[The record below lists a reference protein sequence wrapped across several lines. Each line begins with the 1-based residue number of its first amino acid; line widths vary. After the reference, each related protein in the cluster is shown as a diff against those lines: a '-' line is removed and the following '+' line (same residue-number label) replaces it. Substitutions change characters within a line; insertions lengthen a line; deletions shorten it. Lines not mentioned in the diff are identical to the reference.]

1 MQEKRMLW
9 LVLLFGFSLSAQ
21 VKGIVVDEN
30 NQPIPYVNIWVQ
42 NENNGTTSEENGE
55 FSIHVTGENKT
66 LIFSALGYEKK
77 IIKASQ
83 TKEVVLK
90 TLALELNE
98 IVIFKRFETKQ
109 TEIGRTQNETYQAFD
124 NGPKIDVKFFP
135 YLLKYKK
142 TKYIK
147 KVSIYTDS
155 NIENASIRIHF
166 YSLDADGFPGE
177 ELLKKDYIVRVNKGM
192 KKSTF
197 DITDFNLI
205 MPKNGIFVGFEKL
218 LIEKNKIETTIT
230 DYNSNST
237 KIMKTY
243 CPFVLYNYVE
253 RENLYTFSGGKWNK
267 QNNPIVSESSNILK
281 GNEPAIYLTLTN

>member
-205 MPKNGIFVGFEKL
+205 MPKNGIFVGLKKL
-218 LIEKNKIETTIT
+218 FILLDNM
-230 DYNSNST
+230 N
-237 KIMKTY
+237 
-243 CPFVLYNYVE
+243 F
-253 RENLYTFSGGKWNK
+253 
-267 QNNPIVSESSNILK
+267 PILQ
-281 GNEPAIYLTLTN
+281 

>member
-1 MQEKRMLW
+1 M
-9 LVLLFGFSLSAQ
+9 
-21 VKGIVVDEN
+21 
-30 NQPIPYVNIWVQ
+30 
-42 NENNGTTSEENGE
+42 
-55 FSIHVTGENKT
+55 
-66 LIFSALGYEKK
+66 
-77 IIKASQ
+77 
-83 TKEVVLK
+83 
-90 TLALELNE
+90 
-98 IVIFKRFETKQ
+98 
-109 TEIGRTQNETYQAFD
+109 
-124 NGPKIDVKFFP
+124 KFFP

>member
-1 MQEKRMLW
+1 MLW

-21 VKGIVVDEN
+21 IKGIVVDEN
-30 NQPIPYVNIWVQ
+30 NQPIPYVNIWVE
-42 NENNGTTSEENGE
+42 NENSGTTSEENGE
-55 FSIHVTGENKT
+55 FSIHVNGENKQ

-77 IIKASQ
+77 FIKASQ
-83 TKEVVLK
+83 TQKVVLK
-90 TLALELNE
+90 TLAFELNE

-109 TEIGRTQNETYQAFD
+109 REIGRTQNETYQAFD

-237 KIMKTY
+237 KTMKTY

-253 RENLYTFSGGKWNK
+253 RENLFTFSGGKWNK
-267 QNNPIVSESSNILK
+267 QNNTIVSESSNIMK

>member
-1 MQEKRMLW
+1 MKQ
-9 LVLLFGFSLSAQ
+9 LVLLFLFSISLSAQ
-21 VKGIVVDEN
+21 IKGVVKDSNTG
-30 NQPIPYVNIWVQ
+30 QPISYVNISVE
-42 NENNGTTSEENGE
+42 NENIGTTSEENGL
-55 FSIHVTGENKT
+55 FSIYVNGENKQ

-90 TLALELNE
+90 TLAFELNE

-109 TEIGRTQNETYQAFD
+109 REIGRTQNETYQAFD

-142 TKYIK
+142 TKHIK

-197 DITDFNLI
+197 DITNFNLI

-230 DYNSNST
+230 DYNSSST

-253 RENLYTFSGGKWNK
+253 RENLFIFSGGKWNK
-267 QNNPIVSESSNILK
+267 QNNPIVSESSNIMK

>member
-1 MQEKRMLW
+1 MKHI
-9 LVLLFGFSLSAQ
+9 LLFFLFSLSVFAQ
-21 VKGIVVDEN
+21 IKGIVKDSITG
-30 NQPIPYVNIWVQ
+30 QSISYVNIWIE
-42 NENNGTTSEENGE
+42 NENIGTTSEENGE
-55 FSIHVTGENKT
+55 FSINVNGENKK

-77 IIKASQ
+77 IVKASQ
-83 TKEVVLK
+83 TKVVVLK
-90 TLALELNE
+90 TLVFELNE
-98 IVIFKRFETKQ
+98 IVLFKKFETKQ
-109 TEIGRTQNETYQAFD
+109 REIGRTQNETYQAFD

-166 YSLDADGFPGE
+166 YSLDANGFPGE

-237 KIMKTY
+237 KIIKTY

-253 RENLYTFSGGKWNK
+253 RENAFSFSGGKWIK
-267 QNNPIVSESSNILK
+267 QNNPIVGESSNK
-281 GNEPAIYLTLTN
+281 MKENEPAIYLTLTN

>member
-1 MQEKRMLW
+1 MLEKKRW
-9 LVLLFGFSLSAQ
+9 LLFLLFGFSLSAQ

-30 NQPIPYVNIWVQ
+30 NQPIPYVNIWVE
-42 NENNGTTSEENGE
+42 NENIGTTSEENGL
-55 FSIHVTGENKT
+55 FSIYVNGENKQ

-90 TLALELNE
+90 TLAFELNE

-109 TEIGRTQNETYQAFD
+109 REIGRTENETYQAFD

-155 NIENASIRIHF
+155 NIDNASIRIHF
-166 YSLDADGFPGE
+166 YSLDANGFPGE
-177 ELLKKDYIVRVNKGM
+177 ELLKKDYIVRVIKGM

-243 CPFVLYNYVE
+243 CPFVLYNYV
-253 RENLYTFSGGKWNK
+253 
-267 QNNPIVSESSNILK
+267 
-281 GNEPAIYLTLTN
+281 